1 MSRKRNI
8 TNCKIC
14 GHTMEKL
21 FVAKV
26 LNKYNVE
33 YFYCPDCGFI
43 QTEEPYW
50 LKEAYKN
57 PINTTD
63 TGILSRNIGLSQI
76 TAIIICFLFNKD
88 GKFLDFA
95 GGYGIFTRLMRDIGF
110 GFYWYDPYCTNLL
123 ARGFKLKDE
132 KSKFDLITAFEV
144 FEHFVEPIKN
154 IEKMLQFS
162 DNIFF
167 STQLLPSPISRPEEW
182 WYYGLEHGQHISFYS
197 LRTLNHLAQK
207 YNMNL
212 CSNNRNLHLL
222 TKSKNINKRKFNFL
236 VKFQRFGL
244 FLYVK
249 RKMKSLTMDDMNFL
263 KQKF

>member
-1 MSRKRNI
+1 M
-8 TNCKIC
+8 NCKIC
-14 GHTMEKL
+14 NRKTQKIFNTKIL
-21 FVAKV
+21 KR
-26 LNKYNVE
+26 YDIR
-33 YFYCPDCGFI
+33 YYYCDHCGFL

-57 PINTTD
+57 PINTID
-63 TGILSRNIGLSQI
+63 TGMLSRNIRLSEI
-76 TAIIICFLFNKD
+76 TAIIIYFLFNKD

-110 GFYWYDPYCTNLL
+110 SFYWYDPYSTNLL
-123 ARGFKLKDE
+123 AKGFKLKDE
-132 KSKFDLITAFEV
+132 KSKFGLVTTFEA

-167 STQLLPSPISRPEEW
+167 STELLPSPISRPEEW

-197 LRTLNHLAQK
+197 LETLNHLAQE
-207 YNMNL
+207 YDMNL

-244 FLYVK
+244 FFWVK

-263 KQKF
+263 ISNR